1 MKGTKIKILVLAVLV
16 FQVGYWLGPYFF
28 SWFLLGSVPLF
39 SGVDMFDQLP
49 RLRASFGIVMALFAV
64 LVCLNWQKP
73 HLTIPRKM
81 GIMILFSAFIVSGA
95 LVSKLFM
102 PSYFTEFSASSGSG
116 MKVDSQLLAVA
127 LERVI
132 LGISLGLMLAFAL
145 LNILFRRMKV
155 KASSQQ

>member
-1 MKGTKIKILVLAVLV
+1 
-16 FQVGYWLGPYFF
+16 
-28 SWFLLGSVPLF
+28 
-39 SGVDMFDQLP
+39 
-49 RLRASFGIVMALFAV
+49 
-64 LVCLNWQKP
+64 
-73 HLTIPRKM
+73 IPRKM

-102 PSYFTEFSASSGSG
+102 PSYFTEFSGSSGSG